1 MTKSLPSD
9 PLTLPKYSSHKV
21 VDETLRNAAARRI
34 KATWSKGQSQRH
46 DQERRATLE
55 SKNKDAI
62 YSKCFRHSNV
72 LDPRLS
78 PKHKEAIYSNLETFK
93 IAVPR
98 DVVCIGS
105 FQLKQKTSK
114 MGYKAS
120 KSVLQ
125 TINPQTGEC
134 KANDAPLFIRYEWQG
149 PYTRDKDI
157 QTEIGES
164 SGLDLM

>member
-1 MTKSLPSD
+1 MLVFPGRVNGRVIGYRGRVIRPGKRVGSGIRVGLPGRVIGEGRV
-9 PLTLPKYSSHKV
+9 YG
-21 VDETLRNAAARRI
+21 I

-98 DVVCIGS
+98 DVACIGS
-105 FQLKQKTSK
+105 FQLTQKTSK
-114 MGYKAS
+114 MEYKAS
-120 KSVLQ
+120 ESVLQ

-134 KANDAPLFIRYEWQG
+134 KANDAPLIVHTIRVAR
-149 PYTRDKDI
+149 TVHKR
-157 QTEIGES
+157 
-164 SGLDLM
+164 